1 MIDPLL
7 RAASAMMIAAAA
19 LPAAAQEL
27 DYPAI
32 ANGLAIPD
40 GSPAVQRA
48 SVPASGRSVVVDAE
62 SARLFMVEDGQIV
75 DSMRVIVG
83 KPGNATPVLKS
94 TLYYATL
101 NPYWNVPTELGRT
114 LIAPN
119 VLKLGMSYLREKGY
133 EVISSYAENPRILD
147 PESVDWQAVAA
158 GQEKVF
164 VRQRPGPANSMG
176 RMKFG
181 FKNDKGI
188 FLHDTPKKELF
199 AEAARNVS
207 LGCVRLEDA
216 DRLARWLFGREPP
229 QSGIAEMHV
238 PLPRPVPIVI
248 TYLDEGSDLAALR

>member
-1 MIDPLL
+1 
-7 RAASAMMIAAAA
+7 MMIAAAA

-32 ANGLAIPD
+32 ANGLAIP
-40 GSPAVQRA
+40 GGFPAVQRA

-62 SARLFMVEDGQIV
+62 SARLFMVQDGQVV

-114 LIAPN
+114 LIARN

-133 EVISSYAENPRILD
+133 EVISGFTEDPRILD

-158 GQEKVF
+158 
-164 VRQRPGPANSMG
+164 
-176 RMKFG
+176 
-181 FKNDKGI
+181 
-188 FLHDTPKKELF
+188 
-199 AEAARNVS
+199 
-207 LGCVRLEDA
+207 
-216 DRLARWLFGREPP
+216 
-229 QSGIAEMHV
+229 
-238 PLPRPVPIVI
+238 
-248 TYLDEGSDLAALR
+248 